1 MSGGA
6 FLFMTRRKEK
16 RYFEF
21 RSFRWRVPNGE
32 WGDYVRRGF
41 FECISKRV
49 AVLRRGVDLVWEDG
63 KHLLR
68 DRGRRVEVS
77 IPSSWRMVERASMYD
92 TKGKNLTPAEI
103 SREVQSQYCSTF
115 EAWEAA

>member
-1 MSGGA
+1 MPKN
-6 FLFMTRRKEK
+6 RRVEK

-21 RSFRWRVPNGE
+21 RDFRWRVNEHE
-32 WGDYVRRGF
+32 WSEYVRRGF
-41 FECISKRV
+41 FERVSKRV

-68 DRGRRVEVS
+68 DTGRNMEVS
-77 IPSSWRMVERASMYD
+77 IPSSWRLVERASMYD
-92 TKGKNLTPAEI
+92 TRGPRLTPVVRQREI
-103 SREVQSQYCSTF
+103 QANYCSTF